1 MTKTQLL
8 QLHTIWYLF
17 GFPFVYTDYVPCS
30 DVEELTIQVST
41 PSVDENSNSPNCFHK
56 MIFLDRST
64 TGLQSFRIGKNGLY
78 IFNLLVTTHG
88 EAITSSLMV
97 NGVEV
102 LQMSTQVKEYHY
114 GSQTYPDWND
124 ASMYPVLQLQTNDEV
139 SFRNISGSFYS
150 GYFVGWNVA

>member
-1 MTKTQLL
+1 
-8 QLHTIWYLF
+8 
-17 GFPFVYTDYVPCS
+17 
-30 DVEELTIQVST
+30 
-41 PSVDENSNSPNCFHK
+41 

-78 IFNLLVTTHG
+78 IFNLLVTTYG

-124 ASMYPVLQLQTNDEV
+124 ASMYPVLHLQTNDEV